1 MAKHNYAYQKSEEN
15 IAKAVGRNLNV
26 SPKQGTEICGFIR
39 GRSVAQAKVLLH
51 QAISKK
57 VAIPFKRFTNG
68 LGHKPGMSAGRFHPK
83 ACDLILKVLESAEAN
98 AKNKGYNSN
107 DLKIVHSAMQ
117 IGAKNMHYGRKRR
130 SIFKNSN
137 IEIVVQ
143 EVKGLSGVKKTS
155 KKSDSAK
162 AEKPAAEKKTV
173 KKAPKAAEK
182 ETKAEAHDHKEHE
195 HHNHAEHA
203 HEHNHEHKKVEKD
216 N

>member
-39 GRSVAQAKVLLH
+39 GRTVVQAKVLLH
-51 QAISKK
+51 QAIAKK

-83 ACDLILKVLESAEAN
+83 ACELILKVLESAEAN

-143 EVKGLSGVKKTS
+143 EVKGLSGTK
-155 KKSDSAK
+155 KKSTAK
-162 AEKPAAEKKTV
+162 TDAPKVEKKTV

-182 ETKAEAHDHKEHE
+182 ETKT
-195 HHNHAEHA
+195 EHA
-203 HEHNHEHKKVEKD
+203 HAGHENHEGHSHASHEHNHEHKKVEKD